1 METNYFLDI
10 EDMEMY
16 YGFEPIYKEGEE
28 NGQFAHRHAFL
39 LKVKQHAHQDAGKE
53 QTYAEYHYLH
63 GFGNDEV
70 GRLAGLLLHHALAGR
85 DGS

>member
-28 NGQFAHRHAFL
+28 N
-39 LKVKQHAHQDAGKE
+39 E
-53 QTYAEYHYLH
+53 
-63 GFGNDEV
+63 
-70 GRLAGLLLHHALAGR
+70 
-85 DGS
+85 